1 VIKSRVSLISEGAS
15 GADRGRRWLLTLG
28 IRLSLAIALVDGKT
42 EAAARCTDPDDL
54 SGADVALRKSVEY
67 TDFSSCMS

>member
-1 VIKSRVSLISEGAS
+1 
-15 GADRGRRWLLTLG
+15 LTLG